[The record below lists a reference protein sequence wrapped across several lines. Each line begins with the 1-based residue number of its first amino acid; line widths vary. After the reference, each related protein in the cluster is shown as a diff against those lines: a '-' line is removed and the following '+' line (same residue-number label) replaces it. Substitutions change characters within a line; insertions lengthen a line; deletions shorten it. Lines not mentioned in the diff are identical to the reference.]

1 MKFALF
7 IQLMRSRAHA
17 RPAPDPEAVL
27 AKAALSAARCLG
39 LTNRDLARILG
50 TSEASVSRLH
60 RQRALRRGS
69 RESELAALFVRLF
82 RSLDTLTGGDEA
94 KARAWYDAPNAHL
107 GGVPAERVSS
117 VEGLVSVVQYL
128 DAMRGK
134 L

>member
-1 MKFALF
+1 MKPPT
-7 IQLMRSRAHA
+7 QA
-17 RPAPDPEAVL
+17 RPAHDPDAIL
-27 AKAALSAARCLG
+27 AKAALSAARYLG
-39 LTNRDLARILG
+39 LSNRELARILG

-82 RSLDTLTGGDEA
+82 RSLDTLTGGDGA
-94 KARAWYDAPNAHL
+94 KARAWYEAPNRHL
-107 GGVPAERVSS
+107 GGVPAERVTS

>member
-1 MKFALF
+1 MMK
-7 IQLMRSRAHA
+7 AHA
-17 RPAPDPEAVL
+17 HPRPAHDPEAVL
-27 AKAALSAARCLG
+27 AKAALSAARYLG
-39 LTNRDLARILG
+39 LTNRELAQILG

-60 RQRALRRGS
+60 RQRALRQGS
-69 RESELAALFVRLF
+69 RESELAALFVRLY
-82 RSLDTLTGGDEA
+82 RSLDTLTGGDGA
-94 KARAWYDAPNAHL
+94 KARAWYEAPNRHL

>member
-1 MKFALF
+1 MK
-7 IQLMRSRAHA
+7 AHA
-17 RPAPDPEAVL
+17 RSRPAHDPEAVL
-27 AKAALSAARCLG
+27 AKAALSAARHLG
-39 LTNRDLARILG
+39 LTNRELAQILG

-60 RQRALRRGS
+60 HQRALRPAS
-69 RESELAALFVRLF
+69 RESELAALFVRLY
-82 RSLDTLTGGDEA
+82 RSLDTLTGGDGA
-94 KARAWYDAPNAHL
+94 KARAWYEAPNRHL

>member
-1 MKFALF
+1 MKP
-7 IQLMRSRAHA
+7 HP
-17 RPAPDPEAVL
+17 RPRPVHDPEAIL
-27 AKAALSAARCLG
+27 TKAALSAARYLG
-39 LTNRDLARILG
+39 LTNRELAQILG

-60 RQRALRRGS
+60 RQRALRHGS
-69 RESELAALFVRLF
+69 SESELAALFVRLY
-82 RSLDTLTGGDEA
+82 RSLDTLTGGDGA
-94 KARAWYDAPNAHL
+94 KARAWYEAPNRHL

>member
-1 MKFALF
+1 LSV
-7 IQLMRSRAHA
+7 QLMKPRAQAAHD
-17 RPAPDPEAVL
+17 PDAIL
-27 AKAALSAARCLG
+27 AKAALSAARYLG
-39 LTNRDLARILG
+39 LSNRELARILG

-69 RESELAALFVRLF
+69 RESELAKLFVRLF
-82 RSLDTLTGGDEA
+82 RSLDTLTGGNEA
-94 KARAWYDAPNAHL
+94 KARAWYDAPNTHL

-117 VEGLVSVVQYL
+117 VEGLVGVVQYL

>member
-1 MKFALF
+1 MKAY
-7 IQLMRSRAHA
+7 RHA
-17 RPAPDPEAVL
+17 RTAPDPEAVL
-27 AKAALSAARCLG
+27 TKAVLSAASRLG
-39 LTNRDLARILG
+39 LSNRALAKILG

-82 RSLDTLTGGDEA
+82 RSLDALTGGDEA
-94 KARAWYDAPNAHL
+94 KARSWYEAPNAHL

-117 VEGLVSVVQYL
+117 VEGLVRVVQYL

>member
-1 MKFALF
+1 MK
-7 IQLMRSRAHA
+7 SRPHAQAAHE
-17 RPAPDPEAVL
+17 PEAVL

-39 LTNRDLARILG
+39 LTNRELAKILG

-60 RQRALRRGS
+60 RQRALRLGS
-69 RESELAALFVRLF
+69 REAELAALFVRLF

-94 KARAWYDAPNAHL
+94 KARAWYGAPNSHL
-107 GGVPAERVSS
+107 AGVPAERVSS
-117 VEGLVSVVQYL
+117 VEGLVGVVQYL